1 MDMLQ
6 EKLIPDHIGKQWIAQ
21 NETPNRTGS
30 IAKSITKKEGE
41 TENVTPEED
50 TLFLQDS
57 TLTQEIQI
65 QCNNDLNEKLMRK
78 KTFTISL

>member
-1 MDMLQ
+1 MLQ

-50 TLFLQDS
+50 TLFL
-57 TLTQEIQI
+57 
-65 QCNNDLNEKLMRK
+65 
-78 KTFTISL
+78 